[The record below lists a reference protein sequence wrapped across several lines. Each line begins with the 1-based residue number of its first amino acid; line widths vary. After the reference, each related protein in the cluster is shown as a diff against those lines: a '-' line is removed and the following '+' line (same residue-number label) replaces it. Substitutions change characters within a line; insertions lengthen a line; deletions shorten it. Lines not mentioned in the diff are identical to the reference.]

1 MKRAILEVVVSG
13 VAATPQDVSLYASCT
28 LLAASVAEGQA
39 QTNNLILQ
47 CVQFLQENEFICIQ
61 NIADKDGKF

>member
-13 VAATPQDVSLYASCT
+13 VAATPRDVALYASCT
-28 LLAASVAEGQA
+28 LLAASVTEGQA

-47 CVQFLQENEFICIQ
+47 CVSFLQENEFICIQ
-61 NIADKDGKF
+61 NITDKDGR